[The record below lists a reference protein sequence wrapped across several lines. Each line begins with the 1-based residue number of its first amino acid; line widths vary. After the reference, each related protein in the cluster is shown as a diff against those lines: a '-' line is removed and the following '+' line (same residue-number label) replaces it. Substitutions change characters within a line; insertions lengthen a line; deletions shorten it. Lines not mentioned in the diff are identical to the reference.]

1 MTERDSYRGR
11 SAAPVE
17 ELNVSETPAAVAEIS
32 VIEIITR
39 LSLEKWLIAK
49 VVVAAFFLGGI
60 VCFVLPARYTAT
72 TKIMPPQQAAP
83 AAAILMNQLVSA
95 STGSIAAAAGMGLG
109 LKSPNDI
116 YVGLLSSRPI
126 ADAIIEQFGLA
137 KVYHATDMT
146 STRKKLAGRT
156 EIASEKDGFISI
168 AVADEDKVRAAQIAN
183 AYTKGLRELTKTLAV
198 TEASQRRLF
207 YEEQLAQ
214 AKAGLVA
221 AELSFQQ
228 VQQNKG
234 LIQLDG
240 QAKTMIEGVAR
251 MRAEVAAKEVELQAL
266 RSYSTDRNP
275 EVELAERELSSMQTE
290 VAQMEQKRR
299 STGFADLGLG
309 DVPGAG
315 MDYLQ
320 AEHELKYKQTVFD
333 LLVKQYDMARLDEA
347 KDAVIIQVVETA
359 IPPDRRS
366 SPQRRFIVT
375 LFTVVGL
382 LAACSYVLVHAA
394 LQRDPEL
401 SRSLEV
407 LKATF
412 VNMPVADVLNRGNGT
427 YPSTGEPEARRTA
440 ALIEHR

>member
-1 MTERDSYRGR
+1 MTERDSYSGR

-17 ELNVSETPAAVAEIS
+17 EFNVSETPGAVAEIS

-39 LSLEKWLIAK
+39 LSLQKWLIAK
-49 VVVAAFFLGGI
+49 VVVAAVFLGGI
-60 VCFVLPARYTAT
+60 VCFVLPVRYTAT

-95 STGSIAAAAGMGLG
+95 GSGSLAAAAGMGLG

-116 YVGLLSSRPI
+116 YVGLLTSRPI

-146 STRKKLAGRT
+146 SARKKLAGRT
-156 EIASEKDGFISI
+156 EIESEKNGFISI
-168 AVADEDKVRAAQIAN
+168 AVADGDKVRAAQIAN

-214 AKAGLVA
+214 AKSGLVA

-240 QAKTMIEGVAR
+240 QARTMIEGVAR

-299 STGFADLGLG
+299 SSGFADLGLG

-333 LLVKQYDMARLDEA
+333 LLVKQYDMARLDES

-366 SPQRRFIVT
+366 SPQRRLIVT
-375 LFTVVGL
+375 LFAVVGL
-382 LAACSYVLVHAA
+382 LAACSYVLLHAA

-412 VNMPVADVLNRGNGT
+412 VNMRMGDELN
-427 YPSTGEPEARRTA
+427 
-440 ALIEHR
+440 

>member
-1 MTERDSYRGR
+1 
-11 SAAPVE
+11 
-17 ELNVSETPAAVAEIS
+17 
-32 VIEIITR
+32 
-39 LSLEKWLIAK
+39 
-49 VVVAAFFLGGI
+49 
-60 VCFVLPARYTAT
+60 
-72 TKIMPPQQAAP
+72 
-83 AAAILMNQLVSA
+83 
-95 STGSIAAAAGMGLG
+95 
-109 LKSPNDI
+109 
-116 YVGLLSSRPI
+116 
-126 ADAIIEQFGLA
+126 
-137 KVYHATDMT
+137 
-146 STRKKLAGRT
+146 
-156 EIASEKDGFISI
+156 
-168 AVADEDKVRAAQIAN
+168 
-183 AYTKGLRELTKTLAV
+183 
-198 TEASQRRLF
+198 
-207 YEEQLAQ
+207 
-214 AKAGLVA
+214 
-221 AELSFQQ
+221 
-228 VQQNKG
+228 
-234 LIQLDG
+234 
-240 QAKTMIEGVAR
+240 
-251 MRAEVAAKEVELQAL
+251 
-266 RSYSTDRNP
+266 
-275 EVELAERELSSMQTE
+275 MQTE

-320 AEHELKYKQTVFD
+320 AEHELKYKQTLFD

>member
-1 MTERDSYRGR
+1 MTERDSYKGR

-17 ELNVSETPAAVAEIS
+17 EFNVSDTPGAVAEIS
-32 VIEIITR
+32 LIEIITR

-49 VVVAAFFLGGI
+49 VVVAAVFLGGI
-60 VCFVLPARYTAT
+60 VCFVLPVRYTAT

-95 STGSIAAAAGMGLG
+95 GSGSLAAAAGMGLG

-116 YVGLLSSRPI
+116 YVGLLTSRPI

-146 STRKKLAGRT
+146 SARKKLAGRT
-156 EIASEKDGFISI
+156 EIESEKNGFISI
-168 AVADEDKVRAAQIAN
+168 AVADGDEVRAAQIAN

-240 QAKTMIEGVAR
+240 QARIMIEGVAR

-299 STGFADLGLG
+299 SSGFADLGLG

-333 LLVKQYDMARLDEA
+333 LLVKQYDMARLDES

-366 SPQRRFIVT
+366 SPQRRLIVT
-375 LFTVVGL
+375 LFAVVGL
-382 LAACSYVLVHAA
+382 LAACSYVLLHEA

-412 VNMPVADVLNRGNGT
+412 VNMRMGDEL
-427 YPSTGEPEARRTA
+427 S
-440 ALIEHR
+440 

>member
-83 AAAILMNQLVSA
+83 AAAILMNQLASA
-95 STGSIAAAAGMGLG
+95 GTGSIAAAAGMGLG

-156 EIASEKDGFISI
+156 EIESEKDGFISI

-320 AEHELKYKQTVFD
+320 AEHELKYKQTLFD

>member
-1 MTERDSYRGR
+1 MIERDSYRGR
-11 SAAPVE
+11 SGAPLE
-17 ELNVSETPAAVAEIS
+17 ESNVSETPGLVADIS
-32 VIEIITR
+32 LIEMITQLAR
-39 LSLEKWLIAK
+39 EKRLIAK
-49 VVVAAFFLGGI
+49 AVAAALLAGAI
-60 VCFVLPARYTAT
+60 VCFFLPVRYTAT

-95 STGSIAAAAGMGLG
+95 GTGSLAAAAGVGLG
-109 LKSPNDI
+109 LKNPNDI
-116 YVGLLSSRPI
+116 YLGLLASRPI
-126 ADAIIEQFGLA
+126 ADAIIKQFGLA
-137 KVYHATDMT
+137 QVYHTADMT
-146 STRKKLAGRT
+146 SARKKLAGNT
-156 EIASEKDGFISI
+156 EIESEKNGLISI
-168 AVADEDKVRAAQIAN
+168 AVADKDKVRAAQIAN

-207 YEEQLAQ
+207 YEEQLTQ
-214 AKAGLVA
+214 AKQALVA

-240 QAKTMIEGVAR
+240 QAKAMIEGVER

-275 EVELAERELSSMQTE
+275 EVQLAERELSSMETE
-290 VAQMEQKRR
+290 VAHLEQKRR
-299 STGFADLGLG
+299 SSGFAELGLG

-320 AEHELKYKQTVFD
+320 AEHELKYRQTVFD

-359 IPPDRRS
+359 IPPDRKS
-366 SPQRRFIVT
+366 FPQRTLILM
-375 LFTVVGL
+375 LFTVVGF

-394 LQRDPEL
+394 VQRDPEL
-401 SRSLEV
+401 CRSVEV

-412 VNMPVADVLNRGNGT
+412 FGTRPAEELEKGNHN
-427 YPSTGEPEARRTA
+427 YPSTAEPEDRRATS
-440 ALIEHR
+440 LMEHR

>member
-17 ELNVSETPAAVAEIS
+17 ELNVSETPGAVAEIS

-49 VVVAAFFLGGI
+49 VVVAAVFLGGI
-60 VCFVLPARYTAT
+60 VCFVLPVRYTAST
-72 TKIMPPQQAAP
+72 RIMPPQQAAP

-95 STGSIAAAAGMGLG
+95 STGSLAAAAGMGLG

-116 YVGLLSSRPI
+116 YVGLLTSRPI

-156 EIASEKDGFISI
+156 EIESEKNGFISI

-240 QAKTMIEGVAR
+240 QAKAMIEGVAR

-299 STGFADLGLG
+299 STGFTDLGLG

-366 SPQRRFIVT
+366 SPQRRLIVT

-394 LQRDPEL
+394 VQRDPEL

-407 LKATF
+407 LKGTF
-412 VNMPVADVLNRGNGT
+412 VNMRMADELNRGNGT
-427 YPSTGEPEARRTA
+427 YPSTGEPEARRTT
-440 ALIEHR
+440 ALIEHC

>member
-320 AEHELKYKQTVFD
+320 AEHELKYKQTLFD